1 MKRHQADWH
10 LYRLTVMALR
20 HYPTSTKELTL
31 ALHLG
36 KGGLATFGMIK
47 VRERRPS
54 PSTAPSSEQR
64 TP

>member
-1 MKRHQADWH
+1 MRKRQVDWH
-10 LYRLTVMALR
+10 FYRLTVMALR

-47 VRERRPS
+47 VRERCGNGIMTEAKPG
-54 PSTAPSSEQR
+54 T
-64 TP
+64 